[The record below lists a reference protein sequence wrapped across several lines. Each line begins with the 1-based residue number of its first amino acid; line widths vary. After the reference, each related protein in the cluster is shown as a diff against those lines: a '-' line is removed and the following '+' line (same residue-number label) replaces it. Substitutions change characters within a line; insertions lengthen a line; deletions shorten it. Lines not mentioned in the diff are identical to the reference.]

1 MLFSI
6 AVNYGFGLL
15 IEKTNHPKISF
26 VFGVIFNIIVLGIF
40 KYFNFIVSNLA
51 FFGVKIDAPE
61 IALPIGISF
70 YTFQALS
77 YIADVY
83 TKKAPAQKN
92 FFGLLLYISMFPQLI
107 AGPIVR
113 YTAISSRINK
123 RSVTASKMA
132 DGIYRFVIG
141 LGKKV
146 IFANQLS
153 EITDKFLTG
162 NIASVSVCGAWLGL
176 IAFTLQIYFD
186 FSAYSDMAIGMGKC
200 IGFDFDE
207 NFNYPYISS
216 SITEFWRRWHISL
229 SSFFRDYVY
238 IPLGG
243 NRKHQ
248 MLNIFVV
255 WLLTGLWHGASW
267 NFVIWGLY
275 FCVLL
280 IFEKFVLCKFKLPRI
295 ILHIYSLFFI
305 IFGWG
310 IFKFEDITLFPR
322 FAASLF
328 GFAGGGFID
337 LIAKSTFTEN
347 IWILALAIL
356 FSMPVGRIFNNL
368 FVNGIKNGN
377 PLSFVGASAVRTLVA
392 ISILFVST
400 ILLIGATNNPFL
412 YLRF

>member
-1 MLFSI
+1 
-6 AVNYGFGLL
+6 
-15 IEKTNHPKISF
+15 
-26 VFGVIFNIIVLGIF
+26 
-40 KYFNFIVSNLA
+40 
-51 FFGVKIDAPE
+51 
-61 IALPIGISF
+61 
-70 YTFQALS
+70 
-77 YIADVY
+77 
-83 TKKAPAQKN
+83 
-92 FFGLLLYISMFPQLI
+92 
-107 AGPIVR
+107 
-113 YTAISSRINK
+113 
-123 RSVTASKMA
+123 
-132 DGIYRFVIG
+132 
-141 LGKKV
+141 
-146 IFANQLS
+146 
-153 EITDKFLTG
+153 
-162 NIASVSVCGAWLGL
+162 
-176 IAFTLQIYFD
+176 
-186 FSAYSDMAIGMGKC
+186 
-200 IGFDFDE
+200 
-207 NFNYPYISS
+207 
-216 SITEFWRRWHISL
+216 
-229 SSFFRDYVY
+229 
-238 IPLGG
+238 
-243 NRKHQ
+243 
-248 MLNIFVV
+248 
-255 WLLTGLWHGASW
+255 
-267 NFVIWGLY
+267 VIWGLY